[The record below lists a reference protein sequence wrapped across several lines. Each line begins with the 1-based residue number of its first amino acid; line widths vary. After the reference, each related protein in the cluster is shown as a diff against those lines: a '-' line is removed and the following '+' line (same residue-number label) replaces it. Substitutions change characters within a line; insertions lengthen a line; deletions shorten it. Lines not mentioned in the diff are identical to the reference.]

1 MLINKKHIIC
11 VYFEDHIYVFAYWI
25 PSERMNCIV
34 GNQVYV
40 TSPTSQLA
48 SFSGQYPLL
57 LRASLSK

>member
-1 MLINKKHIIC
+1 MLIYKKHIIC
-11 VYFEDHIYVFAYWI
+11 AYVDDHIYVFVYWI
-25 PSERMNCIV
+25 PSERTNCIV

-57 LRASLSK
+57 LRASLGK